1 MRVKNK
7 KGSVSTDAVSEG
19 DVMTPLKMEEG
30 DRHQRNAGEPAEG
43 GSLTSWPGRLI
54 LNSNLQ
60 NS

>member
-30 DRHQRNAGEPAEG
+30 DRHQRNEGEPAEG
-43 GSLTSWPGRLI
+43 GSPADLLARETDSEL
-54 LNSNLQ
+54 
-60 NS
+60 

>member
-43 GSLTSWPGRLI
+43 ASPADLLARETDSEL
-54 LNSNLQ
+54 
-60 NS
+60 

>member
-30 DRHQRNAGEPAEG
+30 DRHQRNTGEPAEG
-43 GSLTSWPGRLI
+43 GSPADLLARETDSEL
-54 LNSNLQ
+54 
-60 NS
+60 